1 MIDNISSHSILGNMD
16 GVERQQKKRPLL
28 SKHYEELAK
37 WFERVALLLL
47 ASLVVQK
54 IFVGEVDDPVLYVSA
69 TVSLFFYFAAYRL
82 LIKS

>member
-1 MIDNISSHSILGNMD
+1 MD